1 MTKLGFVIKGAAAGR
16 SLEKR
21 RKSGLST
28 TNPQGKR
35 TTYTVVHNKDGRIVM
50 GTIGSRGAVYIQRMK
65 RIEARCPE
73 LVPITTEISQQISYR
88 MLNTLEDR
96 MKEEKFDV
104 IE

>member
-1 MTKLGFVIKGAAAGR
+1 MTKLGFVMKGAAVGR

-28 TNPQGKR
+28 TNLQGKR
-35 TTYTVVHNKDGRIVM
+35 TTYTVVQKDGRIVM
-50 GTIGSRGAVYIQRMK
+50 GTIGSRGAVFIQRMK
-65 RIEARCPE
+65 RIEARYPE